1 MYLYEILENP
11 SEGMEDKTLNKA
23 FSLSL
28 ICTTIGVSYSWN
40 NFQRAQSIGG
50 RKYRRDPR
58 GLGEMNKVC

>member
-1 MYLYEILENP
+1 
-11 SEGMEDKTLNKA
+11 MEDKTLNKA

-28 ICTTIGVSYSWN
+28 ICTTAIEYHYTGII
-40 NFQRAQSIGG
+40 FRRPTLGG